1 MMPDKESAGAMKKH
15 SQNKKNI
22 AQKLKNIFW
31 PIESS
36 EVKLFVPMALMML
49 CMLFNFGALR
59 SVKDSLVVPNI
70 GAESISFLKLWLV
83 LPSTVIFTVI
93 YLKLSN
99 IFSYERVFYK
109 VVSAFLIFFFFFTYV
124 LYPKQEYFHP
134 SAETINALVLSFPN
148 LKWFILIAGKWSYA
162 VMYIFCELW
171 SVVVINLM
179 FWQYANHIFDSNS
192 AKRFYPILSMVGNVG
207 LIVAGNFLVS
217 ISSLSGVAD
226 EVLMN
231 YKTDINLQ
239 CDYVLK
245 PMMHSIIFAGI
256 AAMVLYR
263 YIESF
268 VLNKIRRENA
278 ARAKDSSNI
287 ANDAG
292 ESIVTRSLEKTKT
305 KLTLSESIKL
315 IFQSKYVAHIGLLVL
330 CYGLVINVLEGPWKS
345 KVKELYPNTVD
356 YMHFMGQFNI
366 WMGISCVIFTVI
378 GSNILRRTSW
388 FVGAMTTP
396 IMITITGTIFFSFM
410 IISNQFDIFSTN
422 GEGAVDGLFSW
433 FDPLY
438 AAVFVGAA
446 QNILSKSSKYSL
458 FDATKEMSYIPLS
471 LELRTKGKAA
481 VEVIGLKLG
490 KSLGAFIQSS
500 MFILMP
506 LASFDSVAQYLMIF
520 FTIVVVVWIWN
531 VRALNKEYLKLVK

>member
-1 MMPDKESAGAMKKH
+1 MTPDKKSSGAMGNDSSTTK
-15 SQNKKNI
+15 SI
-22 AQKLKNIFW
+22 GATLKGIFW
-31 PIESS
+31 PIEKS
-36 EVKLFVPMALMML
+36 EVKLFIPMALMML
-49 CMLFNFGALR
+49 CVLFNFGALR

-109 VVSAFLIFFFFFTYV
+109 VVSAFLIFFFLFTYV
-124 LYPKQEYFHP
+124 LYPQQEFFHP
-134 SAETINALVLSFPN
+134 SPETINALVISFPN

-162 VMYIFCELW
+162 IMYIFCELW

-179 FWQYANHIFDSNS
+179 FWQYANHIFDSTS
-192 AKRFYPILSMVGNVG
+192 AKRFYPILGMIGNIGLIIAGNV
-207 LIVAGNFLVS
+207 LVS

-226 EVLMN
+226 EVLLN
-231 YKTDINLQ
+231 YKTDTNLQ
-239 CDYVLK
+239 CEHVLK
-245 PMMHSIIFAGI
+245 PMIHSILFAGI
-256 AAMVLYR
+256 AAMALYR
-263 YIESF
+263 YIEAH
-268 VLNKIRRENA
+268 VLKTIRKSSESDSHLNSIV
-278 ARAKDSSNI
+278 KDHS
-287 ANDAG
+287 DA
-292 ESIVTRSLEKTKT
+292 IVTRSLEQTKT

-315 IFQSKYVAHIGLLVL
+315 IIQSKYIAHIGLLVL

-356 YMHFMGQFNI
+356 YMQFMGKFNI
-366 WMGISCVIFTVI
+366 WMGVSCVIFTII

-388 FVGAMTTP
+388 LIAAMTTP
-396 IMITITGTIFFSFM
+396 IMIAVTGTIFFSFM
-410 IISNQFDIFSTN
+410 IIRNKFDVFST
-422 GEGAVDGLFSW
+422 GGDVGGYGLFVW
-433 FDPLY
+433 VDPLY
-438 AAVFVGAA
+438 AAVLVGAA

-506 LASFDSVAQYLMIF
+506 LASFDSVAQYLMVF
-520 FTIVVVVWIWN
+520 FTVVVVAWIWN
-531 VRALNKEYLKLVK
+531 VRALNKEYLKLA